1 MSNSYLDA
9 PIVYTAYNSA
19 DIAST
24 NKKKTR
30 ENDIQQLKHLLAP
43 KTVLKNNQLT
53 N

>member
-24 NKKKTR
+24 NKKKKEKRMTFS
-30 ENDIQQLKHLLAP
+30 N
-43 KTVLKNNQLT
+43 
-53 N
+53 